1 MTSSYTFLKHT
12 NNEYRNWI
20 SSSKKGILDTSECLE
35 LKNICVILVRYLN
48 FVYLCF
54 GSWTNRKQYEWMN
67 EYEQQVAHIIN
78 IDVAVDYIVQKLNN
92 VITQ

>member
-1 MTSSYTFLKHT
+1 MCTIFKL
-12 NNEYRNWI
+12 
-20 SSSKKGILDTSECLE
+20 
-35 LKNICVILVRYLN
+35 ILVLQSHTSDKLN
-48 FVYLCF
+48 SVFSCSTPYLCF
-54 GSWTNRKQYEWMN
+54 GASTNRKQYEWMN